1 MSKVNEIMEKYKAG
15 EITVEE
21 ANKQLRQ
28 QGANFHLEPMTD
40 EERAAKK
47 QREDEQGYIPATE
60 EEMRATTI
68 GHFPDQANGFGL
80 LDSGTGTLDKVR
92 VKDGRL
98 VNCDMGESYALLII
112 AGRTYRVKGTAL
124 VEPEP
129 EKEAP
134 AIPARPDMHRRKD
147 LAGQVVRQTT
157 KSGLYD
163 VTYDADGYAVKARRV
178 S

>member
-47 QREDEQGYIPATE
+47 QREDELGFIPAT
-60 EEMRATTI
+60 
-68 GHFPDQANGFGL
+68 D
-80 LDSGTGTLDKVR
+80 
-92 VKDGRL
+92 
-98 VNCDMGESYALLII
+98 
-112 AGRTYRVKGTAL
+112 
-124 VEPEP
+124 
-129 EKEAP
+129 EAKP
-134 AIPARPDMHRRKD
+134 LPKTPDMRRRKD
-147 LAGQVVRQTT
+147 LAGQVVRQMTR
-157 KSGLYD
+157 SGPFD

-178 S
+178 N

>member
-21 ANKQLRQ
+21 ANEQLRQ
-28 QGANFHLEPMTD
+28 QGANFQLEPMTD

-47 QREDEQGYIPATE
+47 QREDELGFIPATE
-60 EEMRATTI
+60 EA
-68 GHFPDQANGFGL
+68 
-80 LDSGTGTLDKVR
+80 KVLP
-92 VKDGRL
+92 K
-98 VNCDMGESYALLII
+98 
-112 AGRTYRVKGTAL
+112 T
-124 VEPEP
+124 
-129 EKEAP
+129 
-134 AIPARPDMHRRKD
+134 PDMRRRKE
-147 LAGQVVRQTT
+147 LASQVVRQKT